1 MVFYLNKAEIKQNE
15 YMIIE
20 NKIVITS
27 GESIH
32 YEEKTKVSKGQQ
44 MTILDFGDIY
54 KHKNFLNYTFKICVL
69 VCYIWLSQIQ
79 A

>member
-1 MVFYLNKAEIKQNE
+1 
-15 YMIIE
+15 MIIQ

-32 YEEKTKVSKGQQ
+32 YEEKTKLSKGQQ

-54 KHKNFLNYTFKICVL
+54 KQKFLNYTFKICVL
-69 VCYIWLSQIQ
+69 SVLHMIITNSSMNWVTS
-79 A
+79 